1 MVAKLVR
8 LWGYPALA
16 LCAWSDSSLQAA
28 FRESEAVI
36 MRTTLLAGTLL
47 ATALTSSLEANQE
60 PPFLVGTAKASRG
73 QTATGSI
80 EVPAGVDAALS
91 IPVAVVHGAKAGPVL
106 ALVAGAHGTEYA
118 SIVALETLIA
128 TIDATQLSGTV
139 VIVPLLNVPSFSKV
153 VPHLNPTDG
162 KNMNRMYPGR
172 MDGTQT
178 DRASYLITTQVVE
191 PSDHLIDFHGGDI
204 DESLRPYSYWTKT
217 GRPAQD
223 VISMG
228 MVLAFGLDH
237 IVISTDRPTD
247 PAASRY
253 LENTATTRGKPS
265 ITVEAGHAGTVES
278 DDVQALVNG
287 SLNVMR
293 HLKMLPGAAA
303 KVENPVWIE
312 RLAEVASEASGIFYP
327 LVRRGAYVEA
337 GMKIGYVT
345 DLVGRVIHDARAKAA
360 GIVLYVRAVPSISKG
375 DPIASVGVVGKAP

>member
-1 MVAKLVR
+1 M
-8 LWGYPALA
+8 
-16 LCAWSDSSLQAA
+16 
-28 FRESEAVI
+28 
-36 MRTTLLAGTLL
+36 
-47 ATALTSSLEANQE
+47 
-60 PPFLVGTAKASRG
+60 
-73 QTATGSI
+73 
-80 EVPAGVDAALS
+80 PAGVDAALS
-91 IPVAVVHGAKAGPVL
+91 IPVAVMHGAKAGPVL

-118 SIVALETLIA
+118 SIVALEKLIA

-191 PSDHLIDFHGGDI
+191 RSDHLIDFHGGDI

-223 VISMG
+223 AISMG

-293 HLKMLPGAAA
+293 HLKMLPGAAT

-312 RLAEVASEASGIFYP
+312 RLADVASEASGVFYP
-327 LVRRGAYVEA
+327 VVRRGAYVEA

-345 DLVGRVIHDARAKAA
+345 DFVGRVVYEARARAA
-360 GIVLYVRAVPSISKG
+360 GVVLYVRAVPSISKG

>member
-1 MVAKLVR
+1 MRNTLFAA
-8 LWGYPALA
+8 ALA
-16 LCAWSDSSLQAA
+16 
-28 FRESEAVI
+28 
-36 MRTTLLAGTLL
+36 
-47 ATALTSSLEANQE
+47 ATALTSTVEANQE
-60 PPFLVGTAKASRG
+60 PPFSVGTAKASRG

-80 EVPAGVDAALS
+80 EVPAGIDAALS
-91 IPVAVVHGAKAGPVL
+91 IPVAVMHGAKAGPVL

-118 SIVALETLIA
+118 SIVALEKLIS

-162 KNMNRMYPGR
+162 KNMNRMYPGK

-191 PSDHLIDFHGGDI
+191 RSDHLIDFHGGDI

-223 VISMG
+223 AISMG

-265 ITVEAGHAGTVES
+265 ITVEAGHAGTVET

-293 HLKMLPGAAA
+293 HLKMLPGPATR
-303 KVENPVWIE
+303 VENPVWIE
-312 RLAEVASEASGIFYP
+312 RLADVTSEASGIFYP

-345 DLVGRVIHDARAKAA
+345 DFVGRVVYDARAKAA
-360 GIVLYVRAVPSISKG
+360 GVLLYVRAVPSISKG